1 MTVRRL
7 VGRGSGSAARL
18 TRVVLVALVVGGFA
32 ALGSTALGGSTAGT
46 GATART
52 AKSALITPARCKRN
66 AAAGTINYISPFGYD
81 AAATIMEV
89 FMAEKLG
96 YFKALCLKVA
106 FNASS
111 FTAEQLVSSGRGQV
125 TAIGSAADHVL
136 ARAAGANL
144 TAVATF
150 GDTDPHAIY
159 AQPKI
164 KSLKDFEGGTL
175 GYHINVTPAAVAM
188 LDKAGVDV
196 SKVKMILLTSY
207 DPTVVTRGQIDGAVG
222 FASNEPLQL
231 KAANMPFN
239 EFTPKQFGIKG
250 TYGVMQFNTTFYRK
264 NRAAVADF
272 MRADLKALA
281 FCLTH
286 KVQCVKWVS
295 HLAAAANQGAAFPYG
310 RQLATWN
317 FESQY
322 VTNTKVGGY
331 GVQTLAEWQTE
342 YQEVLKYGKLAGLTD
357 SNKVPPLAS
366 VLDTKLVAGL
376 YNGNKLIWP
385 GT

>member
-207 DPTVVTRGQIDGAVG
+207 RPDGRHAR
-222 FASNEPLQL
+222 SDRRCRRLRLQ
-231 KAANMPFN
+231 
-239 EFTPKQFGIKG
+239 
-250 TYGVMQFNTTFYRK
+250 
-264 NRAAVADF
+264 RAAPAEGGQHAVQRIHAEAVRDQGNL
-272 MRADLKALA
+272 RRDAVQHDLLPQASRGRRRLHA
-281 FCLTH
+281 GGPE
-286 KVQCVKWVS
+286 
-295 HLAAAANQGAAFPYG
+295 GARLLPRPTRCSA
-310 RQLATWN
+310 
-317 FESQY
+317 
-322 VTNTKVGGY
+322 
-331 GVQTLAEWQTE
+331 
-342 YQEVLKYGKLAGLTD
+342 
-357 SNKVPPLAS
+357 
-366 VLDTKLVAGL
+366 
-376 YNGNKLIWP
+376 
-385 GT
+385 

>member
-1 MTVRRL
+1 VTVRRL
-7 VGRGSGSAARL
+7 VRTRSASTARL
-18 TRVVLVALVVGGFA
+18 TRVVLVALVIGSFA
-32 ALGSTALGGSTAGT
+32 ALGSTALGGSTAGG
-46 GATART
+46 GATAT
-52 AKSALITPARCKRN
+52 GAKSALITPARCKRN

-136 ARAAGANL
+136 AAAAGANL
-144 TAVATF
+144 TAVATY

-159 AQPKI
+159 AQSKI
-164 KSLKDFEGGTL
+164 KSLKDLEGGTL

-188 LDKAGVDV
+188 LDKAGADV

-207 DPTVVTRGQIDGAVG
+207 DPTVVTRGQIDAAVG

-231 KAANMPFN
+231 KAAGTPFN
-239 EFTPKQFGIKG
+239 EFRPGDFGIKG
-250 TYGVMQFNTTFYRK
+250 TYGVMQWNTTFYRK
-264 NRAAVADF
+264 HRAAVADF
-272 MRADLKALA
+272 MRADLKALGY
-281 FCLTH
+281 CLAH
-286 KVQCVKWVS
+286 KVTCVRWVS
-295 HLAAAANQGAAFPYG
+295 HLASAANQGAAFPYG

-342 YQEVLKYGKLAGLTD
+342 YQEVLKYGKLAGLTE
-357 SNKVPPLAS
+357 SNKIPPLAS

-376 YNGNKLIWP
+376 YRGKKLIWP

>member
-1 MTVRRL
+1 VTVMRL
-7 VGRGSGSAARL
+7 VGRGSGNTARL
-18 TRVVLVALVVGGFA
+18 ARLVLVALVIGGFA
-32 ALGSTALGGSTAGT
+32 VLGSTAMGGSAAGT
-46 GATART
+46 GATAHA
-52 AKSALITPARCKRN
+52 AKSALISPARCKRN

-89 FMAEKLG
+89 FMAEQLG
-96 YFKALCLKVA
+96 YFKAMCLKVA

-125 TAIGSAADHVL
+125 TAIGSAADHIL

-144 TAVATF
+144 TAVATY

-159 AQPKI
+159 AQSKI
-164 KSLKDFEGGTL
+164 KTLKDLEGGQL

-207 DPTVVTRGQIDGAVG
+207 DPTVVTRGQIDAAVG

-231 KAANMPFN
+231 KAAGTPFN

-250 TYGVMQFNTTFYRK
+250 TYGVMQWNTTFYNK
-264 NRAAVADF
+264 HRAAVADF
-272 MRADLKALA
+272 MRADLKALD
-281 FCLTH
+281 FCIKH
-286 KVQCVKWVS
+286 KVQCVKYVS

-342 YQEVLKYGKLAGLTD
+342 YQEVLKYGKLAGLTQ

-376 YNGNKLIWP
+376 YRGKTLIWP
-385 GT
+385 GK

>member
-7 VGRGSGSAARL
+7 VGRSSGRASL
-18 TRVVLVALVVGGFA
+18 TTRVALVALVVGGFA
-32 ALGSTALGGSTAGT
+32 ALGSTAFGGSTAGS
-46 GATART
+46 GATAAGAT
-52 AKSALITPARCKRN
+52 KALISPARCKRN
-66 AAAGTINYISPFGYD
+66 QAAGTINYISPFGYQ
-81 AAATIMEV
+81 AAATIMDV

-96 YFKALCLKVA
+96 YFKAMCLKVA

-125 TAIGSAADHVL
+125 TAIGSAADHIL
-136 ARAAGANL
+136 ARAAGANV
-144 TAVATF
+144 TAVATM

-175 GYHINVTPAAVAM
+175 GYHINVTPAVVAM
-188 LDKAGVDV
+188 LDKAGADV

-239 EFTPKQFGIKG
+239 EFTPKQYGIKG
-250 TYGVMQFNTTFYRK
+250 TYSIMQFNTTFYRK
-264 NRAAVADF
+264 HRAAVADF
-272 MRADLKALA
+272 MRADLKALD
-281 FCLTH
+281 FCIKH
-286 KVQCVKWVS
+286 KVQCVKYVS
-295 HLAAAANQGAAFPYG
+295 HLAAAANQGAAFPYA

-322 VTNTKVGGY
+322 VTNTKIGGY

-342 YQEVLKYGKLAGLTD
+342 YQEVLKYGKLAGLTE

-366 VLDTKLVAGL
+366 VMDTKLVASL
-376 YNGNKLIWP
+376 YNGKKLIWP
-385 GT
+385 GR